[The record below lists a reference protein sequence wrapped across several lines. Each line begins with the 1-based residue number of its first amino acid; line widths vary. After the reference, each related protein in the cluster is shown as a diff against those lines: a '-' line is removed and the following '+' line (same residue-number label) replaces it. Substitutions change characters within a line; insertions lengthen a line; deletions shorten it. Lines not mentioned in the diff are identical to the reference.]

1 MRAVRQ
7 QTSSY
12 FDAKI
17 AKGRASSVEALV
29 LMSHQLGMQYPLATC
44 TALPKGTADHFSTPT
59 LTKLVLVALGPACS
73 EHVPEH
79 GGQADLEKKSY
90 AFMPPKA
97 AGVSYVAKKRRQHQ

>member
-59 LTKLVLVALGPACS
+59 LTKLVLVALGPARRGRM
-73 EHVPEH
+73 PER

-90 AFMPPKA
+90 AFITPKA
-97 AGVSYVAKKRRQHQ
+97 AGVNYVAKRRRQHQ